1 MAITVG
7 VLSDTH
13 LRRVTKDFEYIYEK
27 YLSGVDVILHAGD
40 FTSPDIVSFLGKKD
54 FHGVHGNMDPVEVK
68 LMLPEKEEIDIGG
81 HSVGL
86 VHGWGPSEG
95 LEDRIWNEF
104 QNVDVIVYGHSHKP
118 ANHKKEGV
126 LIFNPGT
133 ATGFLSSGSHTI
145 GILDCGDTVEAHII
159 EIE

>member
-1 MAITVG
+1 MSITVG

-13 LRRVTKDFEYIYEK
+13 LRRVTKDFRYIYEK
-27 YLSGVDVILHAGD
+27 YLSGVDIILHAGD

-81 HSVGL
+81 HRVGL

-95 LEDRIWNEF
+95 LVTNLQTTKGKGFFFLTRVLQQGF
-104 QNVDVIVYGHSHKP
+104 SHRVP
-118 ANHKKEGV
+118 
-126 LIFNPGT
+126 T
-133 ATGFLSSGSHTI
+133 A
-145 GILDCGDTVEAHII
+145 
-159 EIE
+159 